1 MQSASVADVLD
12 SRLIEPVDA
21 RPAMTASDAA
31 NSANAPSNSNSP
43 QLTQTNAVPVLNPNA
58 DDSASVGSLLNND
71 AVAAD
76 LLTTVDEQRSE
87 LRDATVDLRYELIF
101 VDPTLTNADE
111 LVAGLLKSAD
121 NSRSFEVVMLDATK
135 DGITQITEV
144 LAAHN
149 GIDAV
154 HLVTH
159 GSESAIKLGST
170 WLNAE
175 SLVSHAGDFAKWE
188 LSLTSNADLLVY
200 GCNLASSVIGQEL
213 MSSLAALTGADVA
226 ASNDP
231 TGNSQLGGNWDLELA
246 SGTIETQSLSAPEWM
261 GTLAPLSFVQSYFV
275 PLPDTN
281 IRTAYT
287 ALGATTSAQINSVIS
302 IATSSSNTVI
312 VYDQWEDGFEA
323 DLSNPTQTTTQIWGD
338 GNLANGAAPGY
349 ASDIITPGGTIA
361 LQNLVSLPRNP
372 ATVLFDG
379 GDRFGSTKAVAV
391 TRAAWAT
398 SPGSVL
404 GTAVDVYD
412 TSKFGT
418 NFKVPVGQNT
428 PNMNLMFE
436 YASLLVQAS
445 QNGTVI
451 QIDKNGDGSVDLTQ
465 TLNMG
470 ETYQVNGG
478 IMQGATLM
486 SSKPVQAQLMT
497 GDIGGTYESRS
508 FTLAPTDQWS
518 GSYYSP
524 VSTTLATAPLAVF
537 LYNPGAAAITVNY
550 MTLASSGSISIAAN
564 STSRFDMPMN
574 SGAHFY
580 STGGAP
586 FYAVGTMD
594 SDAANHAAH
603 DWGFRLIAEDNLTT
617 AAVAGWAPGSSNL
630 SANGSPLWVTAVN
643 ATRIYVDFDGNSTT
657 GALTDPNGKKYDQH
671 YDVSALQ
678 SQRIYDS
685 SDNNQTGTK
694 VYTIDGTLIT
704 AAWGQDPS
712 VALPGNP
719 YLDMGTAVLPLP
731 ASSIRKTSIL
741 LNDLDFSGTI
751 TPGDE
756 LQYSITTT
764 NDGVVPLGNVIV
776 SDIVP
781 VGTTYVA
788 GSTTFNGNPVLD
800 QSGTTTSFPLDD
812 LNNGTDEG
820 LSIGNIAVGQSSV
833 VSFAVQINDPYDGS
847 ALGIVNSAQ
856 VDTDESSL
864 IVSVTTPLNATPG
877 AVVFATSL
885 GSATEAPSYQPN
897 GTAYLTVTD
906 PDPNMNSSVTE
917 TLTVLVT
924 NPTTGDRETV
934 TLTETGVNTGVF
946 SAALPASISGGQL
959 VDDGTIYA
967 LAGQTLTVSYT
978 DPRYSTDTHTDT
990 VTITTPSVIKQLYLS
1005 ADGSG
1010 SPDQDLDRVDPVN
1023 TADGTTAS
1031 SVTLSSASGTSTI
1044 TQAAK
1049 SGTTDTDTSNNS
1061 VANVV
1066 TFSHTPGSGT
1076 NRLTLV
1082 GIAVGNV
1089 GGSGNPP
1096 TVTVATLGGTALTL
1110 VGTQRSAGAT
1120 GGNEANVRVYIYRML
1135 DSEIPGSGGQTVSVT
1150 LSGAGSIA
1158 VEAVTY
1164 TGVDQTTPLGT
1175 FTSTN
1180 GSNPPVAFNSSSATN
1195 ELVFSLFAVDGS
1207 GSINSVTV
1215 GAGQSTIFNTAV
1227 SVGVA
1232 AAASTEPGAATVTS
1246 NYDDNLNQ
1254 DYALGVVSIK
1264 PAPAAGTT
1272 TATFTQT
1279 LSMASDFAMPAGGV
1293 INVVNYVNVVSGSMP
1308 ANPSITATL
1317 KYGSTTIATLTNP
1330 VYSSGAGTLTWTH
1343 TLSSNVTIPAGST
1356 VTLDVTTAQS
1366 GVTFQIQYDSS
1377 TKPSRI
1383 DLPTTTYLDVNSVG
1397 IYDAAYTNDGNSAND
1412 GNAISSAFNGETVY
1426 IRALVTDPFGPADI
1440 TSELLTITPPTGGS
1454 FTLSPT
1460 SIIPTGTL
1468 NQKIYEYA
1476 WTTSVTQ
1483 GTFAISVT
1491 ANEGYEGT
1499 IFDTAGTTFVVAQQD
1514 LGTPSITEFVDGSGV
1529 SVTEYLP
1536 DSTAYIRITD
1546 IDQNMDAGAI
1556 ETITATVTTS
1566 TGDTQT
1572 TTFTETGANTGVFT
1586 ASLPITSTG
1595 PATANDG
1602 SLYAPDGATLF
1613 VNYTDPD
1620 DSTDQSSDTAM
1631 VASVPL
1637 PPNTTPTAVDDSG
1650 STDQD
1655 TVLNVIASGVMS
1667 NDSDP
1672 DVGQSLTVVALNG
1685 SAIDIGVPIT
1695 LPSGAL
1701 LTLNSDG
1708 SYSYSP
1714 NGVYGYLADGQTATD
1729 SFNYTAS
1736 DSNGGFA
1743 TATVTITITGLNDAP
1758 VSTPIPAQSND
1769 DADVIALTVA
1779 GSFADNDIGDI
1790 LTFMATGLPTG
1801 LSINPL
1807 TGLISGT
1814 IDPSASQGGPSNDG
1828 VYSVEITATDV
1839 LGVTTSQTFAW
1850 TVTNPS
1856 PDARDNAYATI
1867 VGTSTS
1873 GNVLTDNDAVAGVD
1887 SDPDGDVL
1895 SVIEVNGVLA
1905 NVGATVTGSNGGA
1918 FIINS
1923 NGSYSFDPGTAFAD
1937 LAIGQTRSTTVTYT
1951 LSDGN
1956 GGTDVATVAVT
1967 VTGINDAPV
1976 GSDSSVTTPEDTDFV
1991 FNATDFLFSDVDG
2004 DTLAEVRIDSLPAD
2018 GTLLFDGSPIS
2029 VNDVIS
2035 VSDIVGG
2042 LLVFRPIPNENGTPY
2057 TTFGFSV
2064 GDGLDFASSS
2074 NVMTVNITPD
2084 NDPPTTTD
2092 TSITVMPNVSFPID
2106 SSYFSFSDIDVGDS
2120 LQSVKITTLPAS
2132 GTLALDGVP
2141 VLADQDI
2148 PVGELY
2154 KLTYTAPISA
2164 SGAPFTT
2171 FDFQVSDGTTY
2182 SGTATVTINVVSPDL
2197 AVTVDDFATALS
2209 PGQFNTY
2216 AVRLRNNGLSDAT
2229 GVVLTVHLPTEGLIF
2244 LTTDDDT
2251 NINFDSLTGELT
2263 WTPAITS
2270 LAPNGQLVLLVN
2282 TQVRNPIP
2290 AGVTAIVVT
2299 AAVSSSE
2306 PDLTPVDN
2314 SSSDTDT
2321 VDALP
2326 DLRVT
2331 TDDGG
2336 VTATAGDTVV
2346 YTVTYQNHG
2355 NQDATGAY
2363 VIETVPAGSTFDSAN
2378 STPGWTNIGG
2388 NDYRF
2393 DIGDLAAGAS
2403 GSILFAVKVDSTLPA
2418 GQEQLNN
2425 TASINDDGT
2434 NGTDP
2439 TPADNSDSDVTP
2451 LIAAPDLSVT
2461 KTDSSSSTTPGAS
2474 IVYTLTAANNGTQD
2488 ATGVVLTE
2496 TLPDGTTFDSANSS
2510 VGWYDIGGG
2519 QFEFIIGN
2527 LSAGTS
2533 TPVLFAVTVTAPA
2546 AAGHDDIVNNASIAD
2561 DGTNGS
2567 DPIPGDNSAS
2577 DTDTLNA
2584 APDYQVTIDD
2594 GQTTVT
2600 PGQSVTYQVTLTNVG
2615 NQDGTGVV
2623 LSNLYPKQILHNV
2636 LVTGG
2641 GTVDETGGTIDWNIG
2656 DLAVGESRSFTIT
2669 ADVRLTIPAGWDTFE
2684 HSTTATDDL
2693 SNGADAT
2700 PANNTA
2706 SDTDILDAAPD
2717 LLLTKDDS
2725 NTVIAPGQVAVYV
2738 LTKQN
2743 VGNQDATNVIITETV
2758 PVGTTFFAAQ
2768 SDPLWVQ
2775 TGPTTYQITE
2785 ASIPAGFY
2793 GRFLFSVLVDNPAI
2807 AGLANIVNTATFVD
2821 DGTNGSDPT
2830 PSDNTTT
2837 DTDTLDAAP
2846 DYQVTI
2852 DDGEVSV
2859 TPGQSLSYTINFT
2872 NAGDQHGTGV
2882 VVTNSFPT
2890 SILENVV
2897 ASDGGVVDSLNGTI
2911 TWNVGNLNV
2920 GDSRSFTV
2928 TADVRN
2934 VIPASVTEFAHNTQI
2949 TDDLSNGSDPTP
2961 ANNSANDTDAIVASP
2976 AYQITIDDGQANVVP
2991 GQSLTY
2997 SVQFTN
3003 TGSQDGTGIIVTD
3016 SYPIAVLENV
3026 IASDGG
3032 VVDTLN
3038 GTITWNVGN
3047 LAVGDSRTFTVTAQ
3061 VRATLAAGI
3070 NSFVHSTSID
3080 DDHNNGADPDYSNNI
3095 SFDTDIL
3102 DAAPDLQ
3109 FVKSDGLTTTTAG
3122 ASLIYTMS
3130 YSNVGSQ
3137 DSTGIELIEELP
3149 AGTTFDSANSTAG
3162 WTLAGG
3168 STYRITIGSL
3178 AAGASGS
3185 VYFAVT
3191 VNNPVVAGQT
3201 EVINTAYIIDDTHNG
3216 TDPNPGDN
3224 GSTDTDSI
3232 VAVPDYSVTISN
3244 GVAQATPGQTLDYS
3258 ITFQNNGTQN
3268 GTGVV
3273 MSVTIPSNVLQ
3284 NITASDGG
3292 LIDLLAGTVTWNIG
3306 SLSVGSSGTFHL
3318 FADVKSN
3325 FTSSINDITLQAT
3338 IDDDHSN
3345 GDDPTPSNNSATD
3358 SDPLDAAP
3366 DYLITID
3373 DGQTEV
3379 RPGDL
3384 LTYQLNVTN
3393 QGNQDGTGVIV
3404 TDHFPPA
3411 ILQDVVASNGGVVDQ
3426 NAGTITWTI
3435 GNLPVNGSIALTV
3448 TAKVR
3453 SIIDTNATE
3462 FTHSTSVTDDL
3473 TNGSDP
3479 TPLNNFGAD
3488 TDKLLI
3494 YSYDSF
3500 HDWLN
3505 QQFAAPL
3512 PISVT
3517 VGRPLSPLPVDP
3529 IFSGLTEPG
3538 TTLVGRIYDAQ
3549 GHMMGERLVV
3559 ADSGGNWLMS
3569 FPNIII
3575 FEHPH
3580 RMEIIITPAISN
3592 SAHENGF
3599 NLRRYFHPAIHTE
3612 LYCNEQL
3619 SVSGV
3624 FRNRAYNIIDAMH
3637 SSNTRPLGFDWFSH
3651 AYELSPASTNVAY
3664 Q

>member
-1 MQSASVADVLD
+1 
-12 SRLIEPVDA
+12 
-21 RPAMTASDAA
+21 MT
-31 NSANAPSNSNSP
+31 
-43 QLTQTNAVPVLNPNA
+43 
-58 DDSASVGSLLNND
+58 
-71 AVAAD
+71 
-76 LLTTVDEQRSE
+76 
-87 LRDATVDLRYELIF
+87 
-101 VDPTLTNADE
+101 
-111 LVAGLLKSAD
+111 
-121 NSRSFEVVMLDATK
+121 
-135 DGITQITEV
+135 
-144 LAAHN
+144 
-149 GIDAV
+149 
-154 HLVTH
+154 
-159 GSESAIKLGST
+159 
-170 WLNAE
+170 
-175 SLVSHAGDFAKWE
+175 
-188 LSLTSNADLLVY
+188 
-200 GCNLASSVIGQEL
+200 
-213 MSSLAALTGADVA
+213 
-226 ASNDP
+226 
-231 TGNSQLGGNWDLELA
+231 
-246 SGTIETQSLSAPEWM
+246 
-261 GTLAPLSFVQSYFV
+261 
-275 PLPDTN
+275 
-281 IRTAYT
+281 
-287 ALGATTSAQINSVIS
+287 VIS
-302 IATSSSNTVI
+302 CH
-312 VYDQWEDGFEA
+312 W
-323 DLSNPTQTTTQIWGD
+323 
-338 GNLANGAAPGY
+338 
-349 ASDIITPGGTIA
+349 
-361 LQNLVSLPRNP
+361 
-372 ATVLFDG
+372 
-379 GDRFGSTKAVAV
+379 
-391 TRAAWAT
+391 
-398 SPGSVL
+398 
-404 GTAVDVYD
+404 
-412 TSKFGT
+412 
-418 NFKVPVGQNT
+418 
-428 PNMNLMFE
+428 
-436 YASLLVQAS
+436 
-445 QNGTVI
+445 
-451 QIDKNGDGSVDLTQ
+451 
-465 TLNMG
+465 
-470 ETYQVNGG
+470 
-478 IMQGATLM
+478 
-486 SSKPVQAQLMT
+486 
-497 GDIGGTYESRS
+497 
-508 FTLAPTDQWS
+508 
-518 GSYYSP
+518 
-524 VSTTLATAPLAVF
+524 
-537 LYNPGAAAITVNY
+537 
-550 MTLASSGSISIAAN
+550 
-564 STSRFDMPMN
+564 
-574 SGAHFY
+574 
-580 STGGAP
+580 
-586 FYAVGTMD
+586 
-594 SDAANHAAH
+594 
-603 DWGFRLIAEDNLTT
+603 
-617 AAVAGWAPGSSNL
+617 
-630 SANGSPLWVTAVN
+630 
-643 ATRIYVDFDGNSTT
+643 
-657 GALTDPNGKKYDQH
+657 
-671 YDVSALQ
+671 
-678 SQRIYDS
+678 
-685 SDNNQTGTK
+685 
-694 VYTIDGTLIT
+694 
-704 AAWGQDPS
+704 
-712 VALPGNP
+712 
-719 YLDMGTAVLPLP
+719 
-731 ASSIRKTSIL
+731 
-741 LNDLDFSGTI
+741 
-751 TPGDE
+751 
-756 LQYSITTT
+756 
-764 NDGVVPLGNVIV
+764 
-776 SDIVP
+776 
-781 VGTTYVA
+781 
-788 GSTTFNGNPVLD
+788 
-800 QSGTTTSFPLDD
+800 
-812 LNNGTDEG
+812 
-820 LSIGNIAVGQSSV
+820 
-833 VSFAVQINDPYDGS
+833 
-847 ALGIVNSAQ
+847 
-856 VDTDESSL
+856 
-864 IVSVTTPLNATPG
+864 
-877 AVVFATSL
+877 
-885 GSATEAPSYQPN
+885 
-897 GTAYLTVTD
+897 
-906 PDPNMNSSVTE
+906 
-917 TLTVLVT
+917 
-924 NPTTGDRETV
+924 
-934 TLTETGVNTGVF
+934 
-946 SAALPASISGGQL
+946 
-959 VDDGTIYA
+959 
-967 LAGQTLTVSYT
+967 
-978 DPRYSTDTHTDT
+978 
-990 VTITTPSVIKQLYLS
+990 
-1005 ADGSG
+1005 
-1010 SPDQDLDRVDPVN
+1010 
-1023 TADGTTAS
+1023 
-1031 SVTLSSASGTSTI
+1031 
-1044 TQAAK
+1044 
-1049 SGTTDTDTSNNS
+1049 
-1061 VANVV
+1061 
-1066 TFSHTPGSGT
+1066 
-1076 NRLTLV
+1076 
-1082 GIAVGNV
+1082 
-1089 GGSGNPP
+1089 
-1096 TVTVATLGGTALTL
+1096 
-1110 VGTQRSAGAT
+1110 
-1120 GGNEANVRVYIYRML
+1120 
-1135 DSEIPGSGGQTVSVT
+1135 
-1150 LSGAGSIA
+1150 
-1158 VEAVTY
+1158 
-1164 TGVDQTTPLGT
+1164 
-1175 FTSTN
+1175 
-1180 GSNPPVAFNSSSATN
+1180 
-1195 ELVFSLFAVDGS
+1195 
-1207 GSINSVTV
+1207 
-1215 GAGQSTIFNTAV
+1215 NTAV

-1293 INVVNYVNVVSGSMP
+1293 INVVNYVNIVSGSMP

-1330 VYSSGAGTLTWTH
+1330 VYNSGAGTLTWTH

-1383 DLPTTTYLDVNSVG
+1383 DLPATMYLDVNSVG

-1412 GNAISSAFNGETVY
+1412 GNAITSAFNGETVY

-1631 VASVPL
+1631 VASAPL
-1637 PPNTTPTAVDDSG
+1637 PPNTVPTAIDDSG

-1655 TVLNVIASGVMS
+1655 TVLNVIASGVLS

-1685 SAIDIGVPIT
+1685 SAIDIGVSIT

-1701 LTLNSDG
+1701 LTLNVDG
-1708 SYSYSP
+1708 SYSYAP
-1714 NGVYGYLADGQTATD
+1714 NNVYGYLAVGQIATD
-1729 SFNYTAS
+1729 SFHYTAG
-1736 DSNGGFA
+1736 DGHGGFA
-1743 TATVTITITGLNDAP
+1743 TATVTITITGLNDSP
-1758 VSTPIPAQSND
+1758 VSTPISDQSND
-1769 DADVIALTVA
+1769 DADVIALPVA
-1779 GSFADNDIGDI
+1779 GSFTDNDIGDI
-1790 LTFMATGLPTG
+1790 LTFTATGLPTG

-1814 IDPSASQGGPSNDG
+1814 IDSSASQGGPSNNG
-1828 VYSVEITATDV
+1828 VYSIEITATDV
-1839 LGVTTSQTFAW
+1839 FGAVTSQTFAW

-1867 VGTSTS
+1867 VGTPTS

-1895 SVIEVNGVLA
+1895 SVIEVNGVPT

-1937 LAIGQTRSTTVTYT
+1937 LAIGQTRSTTLTYT

-1956 GGTDVATVAVT
+1956 GGTDVASVTVT

-2042 LLVFRPIPNENGTPY
+2042 LLVFRPTQNENGTPY

-2064 GDGLDFASSS
+2064 GDGLDFASSF
-2074 NVMTVNITPD
+2074 NVMTVNVTPD

-2092 TSITVMPNVSFPID
+2092 TSITVIPNVLFPID
-2106 SSYFSFSDIDVGDS
+2106 SSYFSFNDIDVGDS

-2154 KLTYTAPISA
+2154 KLTYTAPITA
-2164 SGAPFTT
+2164 SGSPFAT
-2171 FDFQVSDGTTY
+2171 FNFQVSDGTTY
-2182 SGTATVTINVVSPDL
+2182 SNTATVSINVLSPDL
-2197 AVTVDDFATALS
+2197 SVTVDDFATSLS

-2216 AVRLRNNGLSDAT
+2216 AVRVRNNGLSDAT
-2229 GVVLTVHLPTEGLIF
+2229 GVVLTVQLPAESLMF
-2244 LTTDDDT
+2244 LTTDDDA
-2251 NINFDSLTGELT
+2251 NISFNSLTGELT

-2270 LAPNGQLVLLVN
+2270 LAPSGELVLLVN
-2282 TQVRNPIP
+2282 TQVRNPFP
-2290 AGVTAIVVT
+2290 AGVTDVVVT
-2299 AAVSSSE
+2299 AAASSSE
-2306 PDLTPVDN
+2306 PDLTPADN
-2314 SSSDTDT
+2314 FSSDTDSIAA
-2321 VDALP
+2321 VP
-2326 DLRVT
+2326 DLTVT
-2331 TDDGG
+2331 ADDGG
-2336 VTATAGDTVV
+2336 VSATAGDTVI
-2346 YTVTYQNHG
+2346 YTLSYHNHG

-2363 VIETVPAGSTFDSAN
+2363 VIETVPAGSTFDSAA
-2378 STPGWTNIGG
+2378 STAGWTNIGG
-2388 NDYRF
+2388 NDYRY
-2393 DIGDLAAGAS
+2393 DIGNLAAGES
-2403 GSILFAVKVDSTLPA
+2403 GSILFAVKVDDTLPA
-2418 GQEQLNN
+2418 GLTQLDNV
-2425 TASINDDGT
+2425 TTIDDDGT
-2434 NGTDP
+2434 NGVDP
-2439 TPADNSDSDVTP
+2439 TPSDNIGNDNTP
-2451 LIAAPDLSVT
+2451 LNVTPDLSLMKSDAST
-2461 KTDSSSSTTPGAS
+2461 SSVPGAPV
-2474 IVYTLTAANNGTQD
+2474 VYTLTAANNGTQD
-2488 ATGVVLTE
+2488 ATGVVITE
-2496 TLPDGTTFDSANSS
+2496 TLPAGTTFDSSNSS
-2510 VGWYDIGGG
+2510 LGWTDIGGG
-2519 QFEFIIGN
+2519 EFEFTVGN
-2527 LSAGTS
+2527 LAAGSS
-2533 TPVLFAVTVTAPA
+2533 TQVLFAVVVNTAA
-2546 AAGHDDIVNNASIAD
+2546 TAGRDDIVNHASITD

-2567 DPIPGDNSAS
+2567 DPNTADNSAS
-2577 DTDTLNA
+2577 DTDSLNA
-2584 APDYQVTIDD
+2584 APDYLVTIDD
-2594 GQTTVT
+2594 GQTTVV
-2600 PGQSVTYQVTLTNVG
+2600 PGQSLTYQVTLTNIG
-2615 NQDGTGVV
+2615 TQDGTGVK
-2623 LSNLYPKQILHNV
+2623 LSNLFPKQILHNV
-2636 LVTGG
+2636 VASDGG
-2641 GTVDETGGTIDWNIG
+2641 IVDETGGTIDWNIG
-2656 DLAVGESRSFTIT
+2656 TLAVGETRSFTIT
-2669 ADVRLTIPAGWDTFE
+2669 ADVWGTIPAGWDAFA
-2684 HSTTATDDL
+2684 HSTTVTDDL
-2693 SNGADAT
+2693 SNGAD
-2700 PANNTA
+2700 PDSANNTA
-2706 SDTDILDAAPD
+2706 SDSDTLNAAPD

-2743 VGNQDATNVIITETV
+2743 VGNQDATNVTITETV
-2758 PVGTTFFAAQ
+2758 PIGTTFFAAQ
-2768 SDPLWVQ
+2768 SDALWVQ

-2785 ASIPAGFY
+2785 ALIPAGFY
-2793 GRFLFSVLVDNPAI
+2793 GSFLFSVLVDNPAV
-2807 AGLANIVNTATFVD
+2807 AGLESIVNTATFTD
-2821 DGTNGSDPT
+2821 DGTNGSDPN

-2837 DTDTLDAAP
+2837 DTDTLVAAP

-2852 DDGEVSV
+2852 DDGQVSV

-2872 NAGDQHGTGV
+2872 NAGNQNGTGV
-2882 VVTNSFPT
+2882 VVTNTFPIT
-2890 SILENVV
+2890 ILDNVV
-2897 ASDGGVVDSLNGTI
+2897 ASDGGIVDTLNGTI
-2911 TWNVGNLNV
+2911 TWNVGILNV

-2928 TADVRN
+2928 TANVRN
-2934 VIPASVTEFAHNTQI
+2934 SIAAGVTQFAHETQI
-2949 TDDLSNGSDPTP
+2949 TDDLSNGADPTP
-2961 ANNSANDTDAIVASP
+2961 TNNSSSDTDLLAASP
-2976 AYQITIDDGQANVVP
+2976 AYQIAIDDGQTNVVP
-2991 GQSLTY
+2991 GQLLTY
-2997 SVQFTN
+2997 LVQFTN
-3003 TGSQDGTGIIVTD
+3003 SGSQDGTGVVVTD
-3016 SYPIAVLENV
+3016 SYPISILENV
-3026 IASDGG
+3026 TASNGG
-3032 VVDTLN
+3032 IVDTIN

-3047 LAVGDSRTFTVTAQ
+3047 LASGESRSFSVSAKVRDTVI
-3061 VRATLAAGI
+3061 AGI
-3070 NSFVHSTSID
+3070 NSFVHSSSID
-3080 DDHNNGADPDYSNNI
+3080 DDHNNGADPDYSNNT

-3109 FVKSDGLTTTTAG
+3109 FVKSDGVTTTTAG

-3130 YSNVGSQ
+3130 YSNVGTQ

-3224 GSTDTDSI
+3224 SSTDTDS
-3232 VAVPDYSVTISN
+3232 VAAAPDYAVTIN
-3244 GVAQATPGQTLDYS
+3244 DGVAQATPGESLNYL

-3268 GTGVV
+3268 GTGVLI
-3273 MSVTIPSNVLQ
+3273 SVTFPSNVLQ

-3292 LIDLLAGTVTWNIG
+3292 VIDLLAGTVTWSIG
-3306 SLSVGSSGTFHL
+3306 SLSVGSSGAVHL
-3318 FADVKSN
+3318 FADVKSI
-3325 FTSSINDITLQAT
+3325 FASGINDITLQAT
-3338 IDDDHSN
+3338 IDDDHAN
-3345 GDDPTPSNNSATD
+3345 GADPTPANNSATD
-3358 SDPLDAAP
+3358 TDTLAASP
-3366 DYLITID
+3366 DYVITID

-3379 RPGDL
+3379 RPGDV
-3384 LTYQLNVTN
+3384 LTYQLSVSN
-3393 QGNQDGTGVIV
+3393 QGNQDGTGVVV

-3453 SIIDTNATE
+3453 PIIDTSTNE

-3651 AYELSPASTNVAY
+3651 AYELTPASTNVAY

>member
-1 MQSASVADVLD
+1 MRRAVLELWKRKGLMTRYSGSAPVDTDNAGPHPTPGRPQIAKRRLLLERLEERLLFDAGPQAPTDVDAQAANDQLMQSAAVADMLD

-21 RPAMTASDAA
+21 RPAMTATDTASSETQGSVGTSP
-31 NSANAPSNSNSP
+31 NLVSATLVEPSP
-43 QLTQTNAVPVLNPNA
+43 
-58 DDSASVGSLLNND
+58 SVGSPLDTD
-71 AVAAD
+71 AVAAE

-87 LRDATVDLRYELIF
+87 LKSATVDIRHELIF
-101 VDPTLTNADE
+101 VDPTLTNAEE
-111 LVAGLLKSAD
+111 LLAGLLASAD
-121 NSRSFEVVMLDATK
+121 SSRSFEVIMLDVTK
-135 DGITQITEV
+135 DGITQISDA
-144 LAAHN
+144 LSAHN

-159 GSESAIKLGST
+159 GSESAVKLGST

-175 SLVSHAGDFAKWE
+175 SLLSHAGDFAKWG

-200 GCNLASSVIGQEL
+200 GCNLASSAVGQEL
-213 MSSLAALTGADVA
+213 MTGLAELTGADVA

-231 TGNSQLGGNWDLELA
+231 TGNSQLGGDWSLELA
-246 SGTIETQSLSAPEWM
+246 VGSIEAPSLSAPEWM

-287 ALGATTSAQINSVIS
+287 GLGATTSAQINSVIS

-312 VYDQWEDGFEA
+312 VYDQWEDGYET
-323 DLSNPTQTTTQIWGD
+323 DLTNPTQSTTQIWGD
-338 GNLANGAAPGY
+338 GNLANGVAPGY
-349 ASDIITPGGTIA
+349 ATDIITPGGTIA

-372 ATVLFDG
+372 STVLFDG
-379 GDRFGSTKAVAV
+379 GDRFGSTKAIAV

-412 TSKFGT
+412 ISKFGT

-428 PNMNLMFE
+428 PNMNFMFE

-445 QNGTVI
+445 QNGTTI
-451 QIDKNGDGSVDLTQ
+451 QIDKNGDGAIDLTQ

-486 SSKPVQAQLMT
+486 SDKPVQAQLMT
-497 GDIGGTYESRS
+497 GDVGGTYESRS

-537 LYNPGAAAITVNY
+537 LYNPGSSAITVNY

-580 STGGAP
+580 STGGVP

-594 SDAANHAAH
+594 SDASNHAAH
-603 DWGFRLIAEDNLTT
+603 DWGFRLIAEENLTT
-617 AAVAGWAPGSSNL
+617 AAVAGWAPGSSDL

-643 ATRIYVDFDGNSTT
+643 ATRIYVDFDGNSAT

-671 YDVSALQ
+671 FDVSALQ
-678 SQRIYDS
+678 SIRIYDN
-685 SDNNQTGTK
+685 SDKNQTGTK
-694 VYTIDGTLIT
+694 IYTIDGTLIT

-731 ASSIRKTSIL
+731 ASSVRKTSIL
-741 LNDLDFSGTI
+741 LNDLDHSGTI

-764 NDGVVPLGNVIV
+764 NDGVVPLGNVVV

-781 VGTTYVA
+781 AGTTYVA
-788 GSTTFNGNPVLD
+788 GSTTLNGNPVAD
-800 QSGTTTSFPLDD
+800 ETGTVTEFPLDD
-812 LNNGTDEG
+812 LNTGTDEG
-820 LSIGNIAVGQSSV
+820 LATGNIEVGQSST

-847 ALGIVNSAQ
+847 PLGIVNSAH
-856 VDTDESSL
+856 VESDESSVV
-864 IVSVTTPLNATPG
+864 VSVTTPISSTPG
-877 AVVFATSL
+877 VVVFATTS
-885 GSATEAPSYQPN
+885 GSTTEAPSYQPN

-906 PDPNMNSSVTE
+906 PDPNIDPAVAE
-917 TLTVLVT
+917 TLTVVVM

-934 TLTETGVNTGVF
+934 MLTETGINTGIF
-946 SAALPASISGGQL
+946 AAALPTSISDGQL

-978 DPRYSTDTHTDT
+978 DPRFSTDTDSDT
-990 VTITTPSVIKQLYLS
+990 VAIATPSVIKQLYLS
-1005 ADGSG
+1005 TDGSG
-1010 SPDQDLDRVDPVN
+1010 SPDQDLDRIDPVN
-1023 TADGTTAS
+1023 TADATTATS
-1031 SVTLSSASGTSTI
+1031 DTLSSSSGTSTI
-1044 TQAAK
+1044 TEASK
-1049 SGTTDTDTSNNS
+1049 SGTSDGDTSNNS
-1061 VANVV
+1061 TANVV

-1089 GGSGNPP
+1089 GSSGDPP
-1096 TVTVATLGGTALTL
+1096 TVTSVTLGGVALTL

-1120 GGNEANVRVYIYRML
+1120 GGNEANVRVYIYRLL
-1135 DSEIPGSGGQTVSVT
+1135 DSQIPGSGGQTVSVT
-1150 LSGAGSIA
+1150 LSGAASVAI
-1158 VEAVTY
+1158 EAVTY

-1175 FTSTN
+1175 FASTN
-1180 GSNPPVAFNSSSATN
+1180 GTNPPVAFNSSSATN

-1207 GSINSVTV
+1207 GSTNSVTV
-1215 GAGQSTIFNTAV
+1215 GAGQSTIFNSA
-1227 SVGVA
+1227 VGVGLA
-1232 AAASTEPGAATVTS
+1232 AAASTEPGAATVTT

-1254 DYALGVVSIK
+1254 DYAVGVVSIK
-1264 PAPAAGTT
+1264 PATAAGTT

-1279 LSMASDFAMPAGGV
+1279 LSMASDLVMPVGGV
-1293 INVVNYVNVVSGSMP
+1293 VNVVNYITVISGSMP
-1308 ANPSITATL
+1308 ANPSVTATL

-1330 VYSSGAGTLTWTH
+1330 VYNSGAGTLTWTH

-1366 GVTFQIQYDSS
+1366 GVTFQIEYDSS

-1383 DLPTTTYLDVNSVG
+1383 DLPTTTYIDVDSVG
-1397 IYDAAYTNDGNSAND
+1397 IYDAAFTNDGNSSND
-1412 GNAISSAFNGETVY
+1412 GNAITSAFNGETVY

-1454 FTLSPT
+1454 FTLTPT

-1468 NQKIYEYA
+1468 NEKIYEYA

-1483 GTFAISVT
+1483 GMFAISVT

-1499 IFDTAGTTFVVAQQD
+1499 IFDTAGTMFVVAQQD

-1529 SVTEYLP
+1529 SATEYLP
-1536 DSTAYIRITD
+1536 DSTANMRITD
-1546 IDQNMDAGAI
+1546 IDQNADSATI

-1572 TTFTETGANTGVFT
+1572 TIFTETGANTGVFT

-1620 DSTDQSSDTAM
+1620 DSTDQSMDTAT
-1631 VASVPL
+1631 VANAPL
-1637 PPNTTPTAVDDSG
+1637 PPNNAPTASDDFG
-1650 STDQD
+1650 TTDQD
-1655 TVLNVIASGVMS
+1655 TVLNVSPTGVLS

-1672 DVGQSLTVVALNG
+1672 DVGQSLTIVALNG
-1685 SAIDIGVPIT
+1685 SAIDIGISIT

-1708 SYSYSP
+1708 SYGYDP
-1714 NGVYGYLADGQTATD
+1714 NGIYGYLTDGQTATD

-1736 DSNGGFA
+1736 DSHGGFA

-1758 VSTPIPAQSND
+1758 ASTPISDQSND
-1769 DADVIALTVA
+1769 DADIIALSVV
-1779 GSFADNDIGDI
+1779 GSFTDPDIGDFF
-1790 LTFMATGLPTG
+1790 TFSATGLPAG

-1814 IDPSASQGGPSNDG
+1814 IDSSASQGSPSNDG
-1828 VYSVEITATDV
+1828 IYSVEITASDLSGAV
-1839 LGVTTSQTFAW
+1839 TSQTFSW
-1850 TVTNPS
+1850 TVTNP
-1856 PDARDNAYATI
+1856 PLDARDNNDTTDAGVAIT
-1867 VGTSTS
+1867 
-1873 GNVLTDNDAVAGVD
+1873 GNVVTDNDAVAGLD

-1895 SVIEVNGVLA
+1895 SVTEVNGVPA
-1905 NVGATVTGSNGGA
+1905 NVGMSVIGSNGGT
-1918 FIINS
+1918 FTINS
-1923 NGSYSFDPGTAFAD
+1923 DGSYSFDPGSAFAD
-1937 LAIGQTRSTTVTYT
+1937 LAVGLTRSTTVTYT

-1956 GGTDVATVAVT
+1956 GETDIATVTVT
-1967 VTGINDAPV
+1967 VTGINDAPI
-1976 GSDSSVTTPEDTDFV
+1976 GSDSSVTTPEDTDYV
-1991 FNATDFLFSDVDG
+1991 FNALDFNFSDVDG
-2004 DTLAEVRIDSLPAD
+2004 DSLAEVRIDSLPTD
-2018 GTLLFDGSPIS
+2018 GTLLFDGSPIGI
-2029 VNDVIS
+2029 NDVIS
-2035 VSDIVGG
+2035 VSDIASG
-2042 LLVFRPIPNENGTPY
+2042 LLVFRPTANENGTPY
-2057 TTFGFSV
+2057 TTFDFTV

-2074 NVMTVNITPD
+2074 NVMTVNVTPD
-2084 NDPPTTTD
+2084 NDPPTTSD
-2092 TSITVMPNVSFPID
+2092 TSITVMPNVSFPLD
-2106 SSYFSFSDIDVGDS
+2106 ASYFSFSDIDVGDS
-2120 LQSVKITTLPAS
+2120 LQSVKITALPAS

-2141 VLADQDI
+2141 VVADQDI
-2148 PVGELY
+2148 PVGDLS

-2164 SGAPFTT
+2164 SGAPYTT

-2182 SGTATVTINVVSPDL
+2182 SSTATVTINVVSPDL
-2197 AVTVDDFATALS
+2197 AVTVDDFATSLS
-2209 PGQFNTY
+2209 PGQFNSY
-2216 AVRLRNNGLSDAT
+2216 AVRVRNNGLSNAT
-2229 GVVLTVHLPTEGLIF
+2229 GVVLTVQLPPESLMF
-2244 LTTDDDT
+2244 LTTDDDA
-2251 NINFDSLTGELT
+2251 NISFNSFTGELT
-2263 WTPAITS
+2263 WTPAIAS
-2270 LAPNGQLVLLVN
+2270 LAPSSELVLLVN

-2290 AGVTAIVVT
+2290 AGVAEIVVT
-2299 AAVSSSE
+2299 AAVTSSE
-2306 PDLTPVDN
+2306 PDLTPNDN
-2314 SSSDTDT
+2314 SNSDTDT
-2321 VDALP
+2321 LDAQP
-2326 DLRVT
+2326 DLSVT

-2336 VTATAGDTVV
+2336 VTASAGDSVV
-2346 YTVTYQNHG
+2346 YSVAYQNHG
-2355 NQDATGAY
+2355 NQNATGAY

-2378 STPGWTNIGG
+2378 STSGWTNIGG

-2418 GQEQLNN
+2418 GQEQLDDI
-2425 TASINDDGT
+2425 ASINDDGA
-2434 NGTDP
+2434 NGSDP
-2439 TPADNSDSDVTP
+2439 TPADNTDSDVTP
-2451 LIAAPDLSVT
+2451 LNAAPDLSLT
-2461 KTDSSSSTTPGAS
+2461 KTDSSNSTTPGAS

-2496 TLPDGTTFDSANSS
+2496 TLPAGTTFDSANSS
-2510 VGWYDIGGG
+2510 IGWSDIGGG
-2519 QFEFIIGN
+2519 QYEFMIGN
-2527 LSAGTS
+2527 LAAGSS

-2546 AAGHDDIVNNASIAD
+2546 AATQSDIVNNASITD

-2577 DTDTLNA
+2577 DTDTLDA

-2594 GQTTVT
+2594 GETIVV

-2656 DLAVGESRSFTIT
+2656 DLAVGETRTFTIT
-2669 ADVRLTIPAGWDTFE
+2669 ADVWPTIPAGWDTFS
-2684 HSTTATDDL
+2684 HSTTVSDDL
-2693 SNGADAT
+2693 SNGSDPT

-2706 SDTDILDAAPD
+2706 SDTDTLNAAPN

-2743 VGNQDATNVIITETV
+2743 IGNQDATNVVITETV

-2768 SDPLWVQ
+2768 SDALWVQ

-2785 ASIPAGFY
+2785 ALIPAGFY
-2793 GRFLFSVLVDNPAI
+2793 GSFLFSVLVDNPAV
-2807 AGLANIVNTATFVD
+2807 AGLESIVNTATFVD
-2821 DGTNGSDPT
+2821 DGTNGSDPD
-2830 PSDNTTT
+2830 PSNNTTT
-2837 DTDTLDAAP
+2837 DTDTLVAAP

-2852 DDGEVSV
+2852 DDGQVSV
-2859 TPGQSLSYTINFT
+2859 TPGQSLTYTINFT
-2872 NAGDQHGTGV
+2872 NAGNQHGTGV
-2882 VVTNSFPT
+2882 VVTNSFPI

-2928 TADVRN
+2928 TANVRS
-2934 VIPASVTEFAHNTQI
+2934 VIPAGITDFAHDTQI
-2949 TDDLSNGSDPTP
+2949 TDDLSNGADPTP
-2961 ANNSANDTDAIVASP
+2961 ADNSAIDTDLLNASP
-2976 AYQITIDDGQANVVP
+2976 AYQITIDDGQTNVVP

-3003 TGSQDGTGIIVTD
+3003 TGSQDGTGVVVTD
-3016 SYPIAVLENV
+3016 SYPVEVLENV

-3032 VVDTLN
+3032 IVDTLN
-3038 GTITWNVGN
+3038 GTITWSVGN
-3047 LAVGDSRTFTVTAQ
+3047 LAVGESRTFTVTAQ
-3061 VRATLAAGI
+3061 VRATFAAGVD
-3070 NSFVHSTSID
+3070 SFVHSTSID
-3080 DDHNNGADPDYSNNI
+3080 DDHNNGADPDYSNNV

-3102 DAAPDLQ
+3102 DAAPDLLLT
-3109 FVKSDGLTTTTAG
+3109 KTDGISSASPG
-3122 ASLIYTMS
+3122 ASLIYTLT
-3130 YSNVGSQ
+3130 YSNIGNQ
-3137 DSTGIELIEELP
+3137 DATGTELIEEVP
-3149 AGTTFDSANSTAG
+3149 AGTTFDSANSNAG

-3168 STYRITIGSL
+3168 TTYRLLIGDL
-3178 AAGASGS
+3178 PVGASGS
-3185 VYFAVT
+3185 VAFAVT
-3191 VNNPVVAGQT
+3191 VNNPAVAGQSDI
-3201 EVINTAYIIDDTHNG
+3201 VNAAYIIDNHHNG
-3216 TDPNPGDN
+3216 TDPNPGNDHA
-3224 GSTDTDSI
+3224 TDTD
-3232 VAVPDYSVTISN
+3232 
-3244 GVAQATPGQTLDYS
+3244 TL
-3258 ITFQNNGTQN
+3258 T
-3268 GTGVV
+3268 
-3273 MSVTIPSNVLQ
+3273 
-3284 NITASDGG
+3284 
-3292 LIDLLAGTVTWNIG
+3292 
-3306 SLSVGSSGTFHL
+3306 
-3318 FADVKSN
+3318 
-3325 FTSSINDITLQAT
+3325 
-3338 IDDDHSN
+3338 
-3345 GDDPTPSNNSATD
+3345 
-3358 SDPLDAAP
+3358 AAP
-3366 DYLITID
+3366 DYSITID
-3373 DGQTEV
+3373 DGKTEV
-3379 RPGDL
+3379 RPGDTL
-3384 LTYQLNVTN
+3384 IYRVTVTN
-3393 QGNQDGTGVIV
+3393 QGNKNGTGVVV
-3404 TDHFPPA
+3404 TDHFPSN
-3411 ILQDVVASNGGVVDQ
+3411 ILQNVVASDGGVVDS
-3426 NAGTITWTI
+3426 NAGTITWSV
-3435 GNLPVNGSIALTV
+3435 GNLAASGSISFTV

-3453 SIIDTNATE
+3453 PLIDTNTKE
-3462 FTHSTSVTDDL
+3462 FTHTASVTDDL

-3479 TPLNNFGAD
+3479 TPLNNLASD

-3494 YSYDSF
+3494 YSYDTF
-3500 HDWLN
+3500 HDWVR

-3512 PISVT
+3512 PISET

-3549 GHMMGERLVV
+3549 GRLMGDRLVV

-3569 FPNIII
+3569 FPNIVI

-3619 SVSGV
+3619 SVAGV

-3637 SSNTRPLGFDWFSH
+3637 SANTRPLGFDWFSH
-3651 AYELSPASTNVAY
+3651 AYELNPASTNVAH